1 MSLELMTFWIHRVT
15 KEVAYLLNLSVLE
28 NSLALIYWA
37 VIFLTPGQD
46 EFTDFWHIRV
56 PENLLEIRKLRNLN
70 WGFLYSNFETWR
82 YKEIFMLSTNTFTIL
97 TKMSLTLKRRKRG
110 GGGRGK
116 RKRRSSNYLAEE
128 SLNSCLISKYKDQIS
143 TVYNYTYNYVEL

>member
-1 MSLELMTFWIHRVT
+1 
-15 KEVAYLLNLSVLE
+15 
-28 NSLALIYWA
+28 
-37 VIFLTPGQD
+37 
-46 EFTDFWHIRV
+46 
-56 PENLLEIRKLRNLN
+56 
-70 WGFLYSNFETWR
+70 
-82 YKEIFMLSTNTFTIL
+82 MLSTNSFTIL